1 MKLLKEWNNVERTSK
16 ELIRIFNN
24 WRFTNL
30 KITRGK
36 GSLEDIFGFPYTSSS
51 DYAAIWNC
59 QGEAVYRWSPEWRFE
74 ALAVSEKGEAVAIFE
89 HEDGTVENLDRMEI
103 IIGRVEL

>member
-1 MKLLKEWNNVERTSK
+1 MKLLKEWNNVEKTSK
-16 ELIRIFNN
+16 ELIRIFAV
-24 WRFTNL
+24 WRLSNL
-30 KITRGK
+30 RITRGK

-51 DYAAIWNC
+51 DYAAILNC
-59 QGEAVYRWSPEWRFE
+59 QGEAIYRWSPEWRFE
-74 ALAVSEKGEAVAIFE
+74 ALAISEKGDAVAIFE